1 MCCVQAVVDCGA
13 LESLVTCLEEYD
25 PSVKEGAAWVLG
37 YIAGHSPELAQQVGH
52 QNSLLLLCLFNDW
65 DMLYLP
71 GHLDSGSLAN
81 TYPKTVLRPAHLC
94 TSTP

>member
-25 PSVKEGAAWVLG
+25 PSVKEGASWVLG
-37 YIAGHSPELAQQVGH
+37 YIASHSPELAQQVGH
-52 QNSLLLLCLFNDW
+52 QSSLATLPVQRL

-71 GHLDSGSLAN
+71 GHLDSGSVAN
-81 TYPKTVLRPAHLC
+81 TYPRMLLGPAHLC

>member
-25 PSVKEGAAWVLG
+25 PSVKEGASWTLG
-37 YIAGHSPELAQQVGH
+37 YIAGHSPELAQQVRH
-52 QNSLLLLCLFNDW
+52 QKSLLLLCLFNDW